1 MAKKRSKNIHSP
13 VDYIEGRTSIRRAA
27 WLSSVSLLALV
38 ATGLPATA
46 ADVTLDGG
54 TTTINGAGGGTYPSP
69 WVIDGN
75 LTVGASVTTR
85 LEIKNGGFVSNGTM
99 TVGKG
104 SGPMDSSLLVTGA
117 GSRLE
122 NTYFSI
128 AESSDGYIRIENGA
142 VVRTNW
148 QAMVGDRDG
157 AHGFIGVYGRG
168 TEWRVDSNLTI
179 GNFGIGQLSISDG
192 ALVRT
197 FRIMVGQ
204 GNDGTDYGS
213 GSVTLTGDATARGT
227 LETAIFETGPG
238 NRSLVFEG
246 GILRAMTSNNAFL
259 MGSMEP
265 EIRTGGAYI
274 DSNGHDVTIGT
285 AFRGPGDLHKIG
297 AGTLTLAG
305 TNYFRGKA
313 MVEAGTLLL
322 DGSYGDF
329 DPLTTPAQV
338 FVQPG
343 AAFGGAG
350 TLDGTATFDDGASL
364 TGRSGRQLT
373 VNGDLLLAPGSTIDI
388 ALAGA
393 SAGPLFSVAGN
404 LRLDGTLNISAS
416 PYGPGQYGPGI
427 YKLFTYGGS
436 LIDGGLALG
445 SLPVG
450 STPDQFA
457 LQTGIAGQVN
467 IVRTTLGLGY
477 RFWDGAN
484 PALYQNGQIDGG
496 SGTWTAN
503 GTGWA
508 DQNDLATGTY
518 DNPSFAVFQ
527 GSAGTVTV
535 DNSAGAIGV
544 TGLQFAVNGYQLAG
558 DPVELRG
565 SGETV
570 VRVGD
575 GTVMGQLMTATVASA
590 LTGGSGLS
598 KTDRGTLLLTG
609 ANSYAGATRIEGGT
623 IRVDGAGTL
632 GAGTGALSVAAGAKL
647 DLFGTTQR
655 VGDLS
660 GAGTITDTKTGSP
673 LLGILVADQAADTTF
688 TGRFQNGGKGVYFR
702 KEGSGRLT
710 LTGANTLNTLG
721 VDGGEVVLSG
731 AGASLAAAY
740 SIDAGALGP
749 GLIRIEQGATA
760 SSDLIHVA
768 TSSGA
773 PATLTIADPGSALT
787 TRIAVVGLQA
797 EGNLRVENGGRLT
810 TSGNTFFGIGSGFV
824 GRTTVTGAGSLW
836 TSTGNI
842 ILGQSGEGQL
852 VIDNGGEV
860 DATLVTLGQGT
871 GSFGQTTVR
880 GTAAARG
887 VLTAG
892 VITSDT
898 ATSKLLFD
906 GGILRPQGDQTD
918 LIRGLAAGE
927 VEIAAGGLYY
937 DDRGYNVTINHG
949 LTGTGALVKRGA
961 GTLTLTAYNTQT
973 GGLTIEEGTLR
984 LTGLNGG
991 VNTSGGHLTVAS
1003 GATLALGG
1011 SNPFSVGSLSGGG
1024 TITNFA
1030 AGTRRSVA
1038 VNQSGNTTFSG
1049 SIVNGPGDAD
1059 LLVFGTGTLTL
1070 TGNSN
1075 YRLSVADQGNLTISG
1090 GADIVNETVY
1100 ARFGSTITVGGLNTR
1115 LATDRLELG
1124 DAGTGTLKVENNG
1137 RVIAGSAV
1145 NMSGSLNPSGVGI
1158 VELNGTA
1165 GARGSLAA
1173 PGLVRGIGQA
1183 SLRFNG
1189 GTLVA
1194 NAHEADFLKGFQAG
1208 DITIGAGGAFIATNG
1223 YSIGI
1228 ATPFTG
1234 GGDITK
1240 QGTGTLTLSG
1250 LNDASAAYTG
1260 EATVAAGTLAITGT
1274 FGDPLGGAARVTAGF
1289 SGTLSGTGRIAGSVL
1304 VDHGGTLRQTAGQTL
1319 RVDGDLAFASSG
1331 ILSVG
1336 LGAPGNAALVDVGG
1350 DVTLDGRLDIA
1361 DTGGFGTGIYRLM
1374 TYGGTLTDRG
1384 MNIGTVPGGAQAGAL
1399 SVQTGVAGTVN
1410 LVNAAGLTLGFWDG
1424 GAPSGHSN
1432 GRIEG
1437 GSGTWSMDTASAGP
1451 NWTDQNGA
1459 INGGYN
1465 PNPTYAVFSGTGGT
1479 VTVDDA
1485 GGAIGITGMQFAADG
1500 YSLTGDGLSLQGA
1513 SGETVIRVGDGTAAG
1528 SAMTATVGAALSG
1541 ASRLI
1546 KDDLGTLVLSGINT
1560 YSGGTQIRGGTL
1572 RIAADNAL
1580 GASGGNLIF
1589 SGGALEIAGNLDSL
1603 RSVSMLGP
1611 TGGIFNVAGPATAN
1625 FRGVISGGALTKRGA
1640 GTLGLGGINTY
1651 AGGTRIEAGT
1661 LRLLDARALGSGAI
1675 RMAGGTTLSFA
1686 SSPYSNL
1693 GTVALDGNVTFA
1705 VDAGQDAG
1713 LYRTISGNAGFEK
1726 TGAGTLSLYGDN
1738 SFTGNVRVRQ
1748 GRLWLDNWSRTA
1760 NRSLADTA
1768 RLTVDAGARVDFQQS
1783 ETFGELTGGGL
1794 ADITWAGPDGI
1805 TVGTSGGDFTF
1816 AGNLSGMAPLSSGYG
1831 LQKVG
1836 AGTFMLSGASDTDHA
1851 IRVGGG
1857 RLRVDGSIDSRRIEV
1872 AGGASLAGTGRI
1884 AGTVTVENGGRL
1896 EGRAGQ
1902 TMRLGALSLSGG
1914 AILDV
1919 ALGTPSA
1926 VALFDIGGDVTLDGR
1941 LDISDAGGFSA
1952 GVYRILSY
1960 GGSLTD
1966 NGLEIGAIPS
1976 SGERDSLAVQTAISG
1991 QVNLVS
1997 TKGAALA
2004 FWDGGN
2010 AALHGNQRIDG
2021 GDGSWSIGTRNWTD
2035 AAGIRN
2041 GGYGPSPS
2049 FAIFGGTGGT
2059 VRVDNGGGAV
2069 RATGLQFA
2077 ADGYRL
2083 AGGPLSLEGAGG
2095 ETVIRVGDGTAAGA
2109 AMTATISAALQGDT
2123 DLVKD
2128 DRGTLVLSGANSYGG
2143 DTRVRAGT
2151 LVGTAASIR
2160 GDLGNA
2166 GTVVFDQATDGR
2178 FAGTIGSLGGV
2189 SGTMI
2194 KRGAGRLVLGGASSL
2209 DWTVEAGE
2217 LRSATA
2223 RFQGDIALG
2232 AAGRFTFD
2240 QAEAGSYAGD
2250 LTGTGRFSVTGGGTV
2265 TLTGDATGF
2274 AGTTDVTGATLVV
2287 DRELGGSARIGRGG
2301 RLSGI
2306 GTVGSGAGSVVTI
2319 GDGGTV
2325 APGHSPGMLTV
2336 DGDLV
2341 MEKGGR
2347 YEVEAAPGVGAADI
2361 IRVTGS
2367 ARLLGGTV
2375 AHIGATGGYDPAAA
2389 YRILTADGGIS
2400 GRFDRVTS
2408 DFAFLDASL
2417 LYDAKD
2423 IRLTLTRNGTAFEDV
2438 AASRNQR
2445 ATARALD
2452 GLSPGDRLHDRIV
2465 QLDARTAR
2473 IAFDQLSGEIHAS
2486 TATGLIEDSRH
2497 VRGAIND
2504 RLRAAFGETS
2514 GRSAPVIA
2522 YGPDGSFASAAADDQ
2537 GPVFW
2542 SAGFGSWGETES
2554 DGNAAALARSTR
2566 GLLFGADALFL
2577 DRWRIGLLGGYS
2589 HSGFEAADRLSE
2601 ANADSYHA
2609 GLYAGT
2615 MLGGVSLRT
2624 GLAYAWHDID
2634 TRRGIDFTGL
2644 SEALAAEYGASSLQA
2659 FGEVAYAVDLGNLRL
2674 EPFANLAH
2682 VRLNGDSWRETGGI
2696 GALSGDGDAQGVTF
2710 STLGLRGEREIGLGE
2725 ATGTLHGTIGWRHAM
2740 GDTVP
2745 RSTHGFAG
2753 SDLFTVGGAP
2763 IARDSLLIEA
2773 GLGFDFT
2780 PAATLELS
2788 YTGQLSGDAR
2798 DHGVKAE
2805 LNVRF

>member
-1 MAKKRSKNIHSP
+1 MRQERSIPGGLGPRMA
-13 VDYIEGRTSIRRAA
+13 RTAA
-27 WLSSVSLLALV
+27 WLSSVSLLALL
-38 ATGLPATA
+38 ATGLPVRGADLTLDRV
-46 ADVTLDGG
+46 DVTVS
-54 TTTINGAGGGTYPSP
+54 GAGGGPYPSP
-69 WVIDGN
+69 LIVDGT
-75 LTVGASVTTR
+75 LTIGTTGR
-85 LEIKNGGFVSNGTM
+85 TDISIENGGVVRSGT
-99 TVGKG
+99 TLLGT
-104 SGPMDSSLLVTGA
+104 GPAQFQPGHFNSFIRVDGA

-122 NTYFSI
+122 NAQFTVSQ
-128 AESSDGYIRIENGA
+128 SGYSTMRIENGA
-142 VVRTNW
+142 VVETSGT
-148 QAMVGDRDG
+148 AIIADEVDSYGSV
-157 AHGFIGVYGRG
+157 GVYG
-168 TEWRVDSNLTI
+168 TDSAWRVGGLLAL
-179 GNFGIGQLSISDG
+179 GNFGDG
-192 ALVRT
+192 ELTVDDGGIVSADVVV
-197 FRIMVGQ
+197 VGQ
-204 GNDGTDYGS
+204 GNDGTHHGGGS
-213 GSVTLTGDATARGT
+213 AWINGELGKRGV
-227 LETAIFETGPG
+227 LEAGEIITGPG
-238 NRSLVFEG
+238 DIGLSIDG
-246 GILRAMTSNNAFL
+246 GILRARRSTANFL
-259 MGSMEP
+259 VGSLQP
-265 EIRTGGAYI
+265 IIGPGGAYI
-274 DSNGHDVTIGT
+274 DSNGFDIVASTTFLGT
-285 AFRGPGDLHKIG
+285 GDLRKIG
-297 AGTLTLAG
+297 AGSLTLSGANFFTG
-305 TNYFRGKA
+305 
-313 MVEAGTLLL
+313 EAVVDQGTLFL

-329 DPLTTPAQV
+329 DPLTTPARV
-338 FVQPG
+338 WVNAG

-350 TLDGTATFDDGASL
+350 VLDGDATIEDGARL
-364 TGRSGRQLT
+364 LGRSGRTLT
-373 VNGDLLLAPGSTIDI
+373 VNGNLWMSAGSIIDLS
-388 ALAGA
+388 LAGA
-393 SAGPLFSVAGN
+393 SAGPLFSVGRN
-404 LRLDGTLNISAS
+404 LRLNGALNISAS

-427 YKLFTYGGS
+427 YRLFTYGGWMAD
-436 LIDGGLALG
+436 DGIRFGT
-445 SLPVG
+445 LPPG
-450 STPDQFA
+450 STPDQFS

-467 IVRTTLGLGY
+467 LIRTTMGLGY
-477 RFWDGAN
+477 QFWDGAN
-484 PALYQNGQIDGG
+484 PALYGNGQIEGG

-503 GTGWA
+503 GAGWA
-508 DQNDLATGTY
+508 DQNDTVAGTY
-518 DNPSFAVFQ
+518 GAPAFAVFQ
-527 GSAGTVTV
+527 GASGTVTV

-575 GTVMGQLMTATVASA
+575 GTGMGQLMTATVASA
-590 LTGGSGLS
+590 LTGSSGLS

-632 GAGTGALSVAAGAKL
+632 GAGIGALSVAAGATL

-688 TGRFQNGGKGVYFR
+688 TGHFQNGGKGVYFR
-702 KEGSGRLT
+702 KDGSGRLT

-860 DATLVTLGQGT
+860 DATLVTLGQGA

-887 VLTAG
+887 ILTAG

-937 DDRGYNVTINHG
+937 EDRGYNVTINHG

-984 LTGLNGG
+984 LTGLSGG
-991 VNTSGGHLTVAS
+991 VNTSGGPLTIAS

-1011 SNPFSVGSLSGGG
+1011 SNPVSVGSLSGGG

-1075 YRLSVADQGNLTISG
+1075 YRLAVADQGNLTISG

-1260 EATVAAGTLAITGT
+1260 ETTVAAGTLAITGT

-1350 DVTLDGRLDIA
+1350 DLTLDGRLDIA

-1451 NWTDQNGA
+1451 NWTDQNGT

-1485 GGAIGITGMQFAADG
+1485 GGGIGITGMQFAADG
-1500 YSLTGDGLSLQGA
+1500 YSLTGDGLTLQGA

-1528 SAMTATVGAALSG
+1528 SAMTATVAAALSG
-1541 ASRLI
+1541 TSRLI

-1560 YSGGTQIRGGTL
+1560 YSGGTEIRGGTL

-1580 GASGGNLIF
+1580 GASSGNLIF
-1589 SGGALEIAGNLDSL
+1589 SGGALEIAGDLDSL

-1611 TGGIFNVAGPATAN
+1611 TGGIFDVTGSATAN
-1625 FRGVISGGALTKRGA
+1625 FRGVISGGVLTKRGA

-1693 GTVALDGNVTFA
+1693 GTVTLDGNVTFA

-1768 RLTVDAGARVDFQQS
+1768 RLTVDAGARVAFQQS
-1783 ETFGELTGGGL
+1783 ETFGELTGAGL
-1794 ADITWAGPDGI
+1794 ADITYAGPDGI
-1805 TVGTSGGDFTF
+1805 TVGTTGSDFTF

-1836 AGTFMLSGASDTDHA
+1836 AGTFTLSGANDTDHT

-1872 AGGASLAGTGRI
+1872 AGGAALAGAGRI
-1884 AGTVTVENGGRL
+1884 AGTVTVENGGTL
-1896 EGRAGQ
+1896 EGRAGE
-1902 TMRLGALSLSGG
+1902 TLTLGGLDLSADAKMS
-1914 AILDV
+1914 V
-1919 ALGTPSA
+1919 ALAQPSTS
-1926 VALFDIGGDVTLDGR
+1926 ALFAVSGNVTLDGT
-1941 LDISDAGGFSA
+1941 LDIADAGGFSA
-1952 GVYRILSY
+1952 GVYRLISY
-1960 GGSLTD
+1960 GGALTD
-1966 NGLEIGAIPS
+1966 RGMVIGAIPS
-1976 SGERDSLAVQTAISG
+1976 SGERETLGIQTSVAG
-1991 QVNLVS
+1991 QVNLIS
-1997 TKGAALA
+1997 TKGAALS

-2010 AALHGNQRIDG
+2010 GALHGNGQIDG
-2021 GDGSWSIGTRNWTD
+2021 GAGTWSIGTRNWTD
-2035 AAGIRN
+2035 AAGLRN
-2041 GGYGPSPS
+2041 GGYGPTPS
-2049 FAIFGGTGGT
+2049 FAIFQGTGGS
-2059 VRVDNGGGAV
+2059 VAVDNSAGAV
-2069 RATGLQFA
+2069 VATGLQFA
-2077 ADGYRL
+2077 TTGYRL
-2083 AGGPLSLEGAGG
+2083 TGEPLTLAGEGG

-2109 AMTATISAALQGDT
+2109 AMAATIETALQGET
-2123 DLVKD
+2123 SLIKE
-2128 DRGTLVLSGANSYGG
+2128 DRGTLMLAGLNSYTG

-2151 LVGTAASIR
+2151 LVGTAGSIR
-2160 GDLGNA
+2160 GAIGNA
-2166 GTVVFDQATDGR
+2166 GTVVFDQTVDGR
-2178 FAGTIGSLGGV
+2178 FDGRIAGLGGL
-2189 SGTMI
+2189 SGTMV
-2194 KRGAGRLVLGGASSL
+2194 KRGAGNLALGGLSTL
-2209 DWTVEAGE
+2209 DWRVEAGN
-2217 LRSATA
+2217 LRTATD
-2223 RFQGDIALG
+2223 RFTGNISIG
-2232 AAGRFTFD
+2232 AGGRFTFD
-2240 QAEAGSYAGD
+2240 QTGAGTYAGT
-2250 LTGTGRFSVTGGGTV
+2250 LAGTGRFAITGGGSV

-2274 AGTTDVTGATLVV
+2274 AGLTEVTGAGLVV
-2287 DRELGGSARIGRGG
+2287 DRELGGSALIGNGG
-2301 RLSGI
+2301 RLSGT
-2306 GTVGSGAGSVVTI
+2306 GTVGSGVGSVVTI
-2319 GDGGTV
+2319 ADGGTI

-2341 MEKGGR
+2341 LAASGR
-2347 YEVEAAPGVGAADI
+2347 YEVDAAPGIGAADLI
-2361 IRVTGS
+2361 LSLI
-2367 ARLLGGTV
+2367 
-2375 AHIGATGGYDPAAA
+2375 HI
-2389 YRILTADGGIS
+2389 
-2400 GRFDRVTS
+2400 
-2408 DFAFLDASL
+2408 
-2417 LYDAKD
+2417 
-2423 IRLTLTRNGTAFEDV
+2423 
-2438 AASRNQR
+2438 
-2445 ATARALD
+2445 
-2452 GLSPGDRLHDRIV
+2452 
-2465 QLDARTAR
+2465 
-2473 IAFDQLSGEIHAS
+2473 
-2486 TATGLIEDSRH
+2486 
-2497 VRGAIND
+2497 
-2504 RLRAAFGETS
+2504 
-2514 GRSAPVIA
+2514 
-2522 YGPDGSFASAAADDQ
+2522 
-2537 GPVFW
+2537 
-2542 SAGFGSWGETES
+2542 
-2554 DGNAAALARSTR
+2554 
-2566 GLLFGADALFL
+2566 
-2577 DRWRIGLLGGYS
+2577 
-2589 HSGFEAADRLSE
+2589 SE
-2601 ANADSYHA
+2601 P
-2609 GLYAGT
+2609 
-2615 MLGGVSLRT
+2615 
-2624 GLAYAWHDID
+2624 
-2634 TRRGIDFTGL
+2634 TRR
-2644 SEALAAEYGASSLQA
+2644 S
-2659 FGEVAYAVDLGNLRL
+2659 
-2674 EPFANLAH
+2674 
-2682 VRLNGDSWRETGGI
+2682 
-2696 GALSGDGDAQGVTF
+2696 
-2710 STLGLRGEREIGLGE
+2710 
-2725 ATGTLHGTIGWRHAM
+2725 
-2740 GDTVP
+2740 
-2745 RSTHGFAG
+2745 
-2753 SDLFTVGGAP
+2753 
-2763 IARDSLLIEA
+2763 
-2773 GLGFDFT
+2773 
-2780 PAATLELS
+2780 
-2788 YTGQLSGDAR
+2788 
-2798 DHGVKAE
+2798 
-2805 LNVRF
+2805 